1 MHTNPSNRKHK
12 SRQSTEAFTLVEVLI
27 AGVLMTAVM
36 TAVARFSTLAMA
48 GSNHQKDRQ
57 AIEASIN
64 DNIQL
69 IQQADSQ
76 ITVNRLLDDSDDF
89 FENYDLSQAC
99 GSGSPSSN
107 AASFLMTQLL
117 NGKVSVAPPE
127 LSTTQTDYSLQRNF
141 SIINVGSTYMLK
153 VEYQFDG
160 PEENVDTEYRIIE
173 ISPSFEAGCY
183 L

>member
-1 MHTNPSNRKHK
+1 MNAQPASNIQQQRL
-12 SRQSTEAFTLVEVLI
+12 SEQGFTLVEVLI
-27 AGVLMTAVM
+27 AGVLLTAVL

-48 GSNHQKDRQ
+48 GSNNQKDRQ

-76 ITVNRLLDDSDDF
+76 ITVNRLIDDNDGF
-89 FENYDLSQAC
+89 FDTSNLSQAC
-99 GSGSPSSN
+99 GDGSSSSN
-107 AASFLMTQLL
+107 AASFLMNQIS
-117 NGKVSVAPPE
+117 NGEVSVGPPE
-127 LSTTQTDYSLQRNF
+127 LNTTQTDYSLQRIF
-141 SIINVGSTYMLK
+141 NVVNLGNTYMLK

-160 PEENVDTEYRIIE
+160 PEENVDAEYRIIE

-183 L
+183 Q

>member
-1 MHTNPSNRKHK
+1 VHTNPSHRKHK

-27 AGVLMTAVM
+27 AGVLMTAVL
-36 TAVARFSTLAMA
+36 TSVARFSTLAMA
-48 GSNHQKDRQ
+48 GSNHQKERQ

-89 FENYDLSQAC
+89 FDNYDLSQAC
-99 GSGSPSSN
+99 GSGSPSNN

-117 NGKVSVAPPE
+117 NSKVSVSPPE
-127 LSTTQTDYSLQRNF
+127 LSKTQSDYSLQRNF

-183 L
+183 Q

>member
-1 MHTNPSNRKHK
+1 M
-12 SRQSTEAFTLVEVLI
+12 EVLI
-27 AGVLMTAVM
+27 AGVLLTAVL

-76 ITVNRLLDDSDDF
+76 ITVNRLLNESDGF
-89 FENYDLSQAC
+89 FDTSDLEQAC
-99 GSGSPSSN
+99 RSGTPSSN
-107 AASFLMTQLL
+107 AASFLKNQIS
-117 NGKVSVAPPE
+117 NGEVNVAPPE
-127 LSTTQTDYSLQRNF
+127 LSSTQTDYSLQRNI
-141 SIINVGSTYMLK
+141 SIINLGNTYMLK
-153 VEYQFDG
+153 VEYQFNG
-160 PEENVDTEYRIIE
+160 PEENIDTEYRVIE

-183 L
+183 Q

>member
-1 MHTNPSNRKHK
+1 MNAQQGPKIRNR
-12 SRQSTEAFTLVEVLI
+12 SLSERGFTLVEVLI
-27 AGVLMTAVM
+27 AGVLLTAVL

-76 ITVNRLLDDSDDF
+76 ITVNRLLDDNDGF
-89 FENYDLSQAC
+89 FDTSNLVQAC

-107 AASFLMTQLL
+107 AASFLMTQIS
-117 NGKVSVAPPE
+117 NGEVSVAPPE

-141 SIINVGSTYMLK
+141 SIINLGSTYMLK
-153 VEYQFDG
+153 VEYQFEG
-160 PEENVDTEYRIIE
+160 PEENVDKEYRVIE

-183 L
+183 Q

>member
-1 MHTNPSNRKHK
+1 MNAQPAPKIRN
-12 SRQSTEAFTLVEVLI
+12 QSLNERGFTLVEVLI
-27 AGVLMTAVM
+27 AGVLLTAVM

-48 GSNHQKDRQ
+48 GSNHQKERQ

-183 L
+183 Q

>member
-1 MHTNPSNRKHK
+1 M
-12 SRQSTEAFTLVEVLI
+12 EVLI
-27 AGVLMTAVM
+27 AGVLLTAVL

-64 DNIQL
+64 NNIQL

-76 ITVNRLLDDSDDF
+76 ITANRLLDDSDGF
-89 FENYDLSQAC
+89 FDTSNLLQAC
-99 GSGSPSSN
+99 GSGSPTSN
-107 AASFLMTQLL
+107 AASFLMTQIL
-117 NGKVSVAPPE
+117 NGEVSVAPPE
-127 LSTTQTDYSLQRNF
+127 LSTAQTGYSLQRNF
-141 SIINVGSTYMLK
+141 SIIDLGSTYMLK

-160 PEENVDTEYRIIE
+160 PEEDVDREYRIIE

-183 L
+183 Q